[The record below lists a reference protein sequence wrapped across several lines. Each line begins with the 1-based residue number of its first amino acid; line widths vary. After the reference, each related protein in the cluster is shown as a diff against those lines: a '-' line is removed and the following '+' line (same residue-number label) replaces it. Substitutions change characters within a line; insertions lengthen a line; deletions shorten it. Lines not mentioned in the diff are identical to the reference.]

1 MATVTKSI
9 GTSSRDYSTIALWE
23 ADLDESSIYSSGDT
37 AVGECYADSDFTGN
51 GTTVINGGGTIG
63 LDTRTL
69 TAASGERNDG
79 SANTGVRLLRT
90 SGSEYDVIAW
100 YGNINNSAQVEW
112 LEIDAGQLAVK
123 VLIYLWSEKTG
134 VQKCLLHGG
143 RYSGG
148 NQKTMG
154 IYDSQKQIW
163 ICNNIVYDMVMD
175 NGTSSAF
182 TIAGIW
188 QNQNRW
194 TVVTSNTV
202 YGITLTGTGNMYHKA
217 VYGIYSKDGFQYQR
231 IYNNIAMGTTNL
243 SGNTHPTY
251 DFDAQG
257 GNSWYVSDKNLS
269 SDTTAPG
276 STNYRSETA
285 SDIFVSTTAGSEDLH
300 LKSGTNAV
308 GNGKDSGQS
317 MVIGGTPGQ
326 GKTMPFSPYT
336 WEVGIGGYDREAADA
351 WDIGAAQFVASE
363 AAQTGKSF
371 LLFMD

>member
-23 ADLDESSIYSSGDT
+23 ADLDESSIYSSSDT

-90 SGSEYDVIAW
+90 SGSESGVIAW

-188 QNQNRW
+188 QNQNDW
-194 TVVTSNTV
+194 TIVTSNTV
-202 YGITLTGTGNMYHKA
+202 YGITLTGTAGMYYNA
-217 VYGIYSKDGFQYQR
+217 VYGIYSHGGGSYQR
-231 IYNNIAMGTTNL
+231 IYNNIAMGTANL
-243 SGNTHPTY
+243 SGEVRPTY
-251 DFDAQG
+251 DFDTMGSA
-257 GNSWYVSDKNLS
+257 SYVDKNLS
-269 SDTTAPG
+269 SDTTAQG

-285 SDIFVSTTAGSEDLH
+285 SDIFRSTTAGAEDLH

-308 GNGKDSGQS
+308 GNGKDIGQNEVVS
-317 MVIGGTPGQ
+317 
-326 GKTMPFSPYT
+326 GKTMPYSPYT

-351 WDIGAAQFVASE
+351 WDIGAAQFVASA

>member
-9 GTSSRDYSTIALWE
+9 GTSSRDYSTIALWD

-51 GTTVINGGGTIG
+51 GTTTINGGGTIE
-63 LDTRTL
+63 LDNINL

-90 SGSEYDVIAW
+90 SGSESGVISW
-100 YGNINNSAQVEW
+100 GPFYTSTHYPVAQIEW

-123 VLIYLWSEKTG
+123 ILISISDSTG

-143 RYSGG
+143 RWSGG
-148 NQKTMG
+148 NQSTAG
-154 IYDSQKQIW
+154 ILGSTKNCW

-175 NGTSSAF
+175 NGTSGAHL
-182 TIAGIW
+182 IAGIW
-188 QNQNRW
+188 QGQNDW
-194 TVVTSNTV
+194 TMITSNTV
-202 YGITLTGTGNMYHKA
+202 YGITLTGTGSLYWAN
-217 VYGIYSKDGFQYQR
+217 VWGIYSYTGYQYQR
-231 IYNNIAMGTTNL
+231 IWNNIAMGTTNL
-243 SGNTHPTY
+243 SGEVRATT
-251 DFDAQG
+251 DFEAQAG
-257 GNSWYVSDKNLS
+257 ALWYASDKNLS

-276 STNYRSETA
+276 VTTYHSETA
-285 SDIFVSTTAGSEDLH
+285 SDIFLSITGGAEDLH

-308 GNGKDSGQS
+308 GNGKDSGQNIE
-317 MVIGGTPGQ
+317 VV

-336 WEVGIGGYDREAADA
+336 WEIGIGGYDREAADA
-351 WDIGAAQFVASE
+351 WDIGAAQFVASA

>member
-9 GTSSRDYSTIALWE
+9 GTSSRDYSTIALWD

-51 GTTVINGGGTIG
+51 GETTINGGGTIG
-63 LDTRTL
+63 LDTITL

-90 SGSEYDVIAW
+90 SGSQSDVIVFAV
-100 YGNINNSAQVEW
+100 GVNNSGQVEW
-112 LEIDAGQLAVK
+112 LEIDAGRLAVQ
-123 VLIYLWSEKTG
+123 VLIHIGYKTG

-143 RYSGG
+143 RWSGG
-148 NQKTMG
+148 NQSTAG
-154 IYDSQKQIW
+154 ILGSTKNCW
-163 ICNNIVYDMVMD
+163 ICNNIVYDIVMD
-175 NGTSSAF
+175 NGTSGARM
-182 TIAGIW
+182 IAGIW
-188 QNQNRW
+188 QGENDW
-194 TVVTSNTV
+194 TMITSNTV
-202 YGITLTGTGNMYHKA
+202 YGITLTGTGSLYYEN
-217 VYGIYSKDGFQYQR
+217 VWGIYSYSGIQYQR
-231 IYNNIAMGTTNL
+231 IWNNIAMGTTNL
-243 SGNTHPTY
+243 SGEVRVTA
-251 DFDAQG
+251 DFDAQAG
-257 GNSWYVSDKNLS
+257 AIWYASDKNLS

-276 STNYRSETA
+276 STTYHSETA
-285 SDIFVSTTAGSEDLH
+285 SDIFLSITGGSEDLH

-317 MVIGGTPGQ
+317 IEVV

-336 WEVGIGGYDREAADA
+336 WEIGIGGYDREAADA
-351 WDIGAAQFVASE
+351 WDIGAAQFVASA